1 MTDVKICGLT
11 RPEDVELACSLGA
24 AYVGFTFAAGSPRRV
39 SLETAREL
47 AVVTARGV
55 LRVGVFIDESP
66 SEIAA
71 AVDAGRLDLVQLH
84 RKLHPKDLEDPCRP
98 VIAVARVVGAAP
110 EVPPE
115 SLLSHCRGLLFDTAY
130 AGRVGGTG
138 RTFDWSLL
146 ERRSWPVPVFLAGG
160 LNSSN
165 VFDAIAKVRP
175 AVVDVASGVEHSPG
189 VKDRPKLRRFF
200 EEVRRADAKA

>member
-39 SLETAREL
+39 SMDTAREL
-47 AVVTARGV
+47 AVVAGPAV
-55 LRVGVFIDESP
+55 LRVGVFIDENP
-66 SEIAA
+66 SEIAD
-71 AVDAGRLDLVQLH
+71 AVEAGRLDLLQIH
-84 RKLHPKDLEDPCRP
+84 RRLRPEDVECACRP
-98 VIAVARVVGAAP
+98 VIAVARVLGGAP
-110 EVPPE
+110 EVPPD
-115 SLLSHCRGLLFDTAY
+115 SLLSRCRAVLFDTAY
-130 AGRVGGTG
+130 AGRLGGTG
-138 RTFDWSLL
+138 RAFDWSLL
-146 ERRSWPVPVFLAGG
+146 EKRAWPVPVFLAGG
-160 LNSSN
+160 LNASN

>member
-24 AYVGFTFAAGSPRRV
+24 AYVGFAFAAGSPRRV

-47 AVVTARGV
+47 ASVTAPGV

-66 SEIAA
+66 SRISEAI
-71 AVDAGRLDLVQLH
+71 DAGRLDLLQIH
-84 RKLHPKDLEDPCRP
+84 RTLRPDDLDRAARP
-98 VIAVARVVGAAP
+98 VIAVARVLVAAP

-115 SLLSHCRGLLFDTAY
+115 HLLARCRALLFDTAY
-130 AGRVGGTG
+130 AGRLGGTG
-138 RTFDWSLL
+138 RSFDWSLL
-146 ERRSWPVPVFLAGG
+146 EKRSWPVPVFLAGG
-160 LNSSN
+160 LNASN
-165 VFDAIAKVRP
+165 VFDAIGKVRP

-189 VKDRPKLRRFF
+189 VKDRPRLRRFF
-200 EEVRRADAKA
+200 EEVRRADGKT